1 MENTN
6 KIKSILER
14 IEIKTEFTED
24 AIDCLDEIVEYYDIE
39 SLDDAYDHISE
50 AVDNSDLIYYSNCF
64 QYLSNHHITDF
75 SEAIDEAGAK
85 DVTGIAM
92 YYLDREIYD
101 LIGKV
106 SELLEGGEEEEE
118 EEEE

>member
-1 MENTN
+1 MENAN
-6 KIKSILER
+6 KIRSILER

-24 AIDCLDEIVEYYDIE
+24 AIACLEEIVEYYDIE
-39 SLDDAYDHISE
+39 SLDDAYDHIGE
-50 AVDNSDLIYYSNCF
+50 AVENSDLIYYSNCF

>member
-1 MENTN
+1 MENAN
-6 KIKSILER
+6 KIKSILDR

-24 AIDCLDEIVEYYDIE
+24 AIACLEEIVEYYDIE
-39 SLDDAYDHISE
+39 SLKYAYDYIGE
-50 AVDNSDLIYYSNCF
+50 AVENSDLIYYRNCF
-64 QYLSNHHITDF
+64 KYLSSRHITDF
-75 SEAIDEAGAK
+75 SEAIDEAGVK

-92 YYLDREIYD
+92 YYLDMEIYD

-118 EEEE
+118 E

>member
-1 MENTN
+1 MENAN

-39 SLDDAYDHISE
+39 SLDDAYDHIGE
-50 AVDNSDLIYYSNCF
+50 AVDNSNLIYYSNCF
-64 QYLSNHHITDF
+64 KYLSNRHITDF

-106 SELLEGGEEEEE
+106 SELLEGGEEEEDE
-118 EEEE
+118 EEE

>member
-1 MENTN
+1 MENAN
-6 KIKSILER
+6 KIKSILDR

-24 AIDCLDEIVEYYDIE
+24 AIACLEEIVEFVEYYDIE
-39 SLDDAYDHISE
+39 SLDDAYDHIGE

-64 QYLSNHHITDF
+64 RYLSSRNITDF

-106 SELLEGGEEEEE
+106 SELLKDGEDEEEE
-118 EEEE
+118 